1 MRENTDQKISKYGHF
16 LKYLWKVFPDNA
28 LLFSNIKD
36 IDESN
41 IEVNNDLVKTRF
53 ISEKFHLILA

>member
-1 MRENTDQKISKYGHF
+1 MRENTDQKISEYGHF
-16 LKYLWKVFPDNA
+16 LVIWKVFPDNA

-53 ISEKFHLILA
+53 ISEKFHLSLA